1 MITPMQCRMARA
13 ALGWSVRELAAKAE
27 VGATTVVRFELEQA
41 KPIPSTLKALRG
53 ALEAGGIEFLP
64 GGGVRPREQPAEA
77 PMS

>member
-1 MITPMQCRMARA
+1 MQCRMARA

-41 KPIPSTLKALRG
+41 KPIPATLKALRG

-64 GGGVRPREQPAEA
+64 DDGVRRRREQPAEA
-77 PMS
+77 QAS